1 MTRSAIIVLDHY
13 TRGAVWLHWI
23 VAALVLV
30 NLVIGLLHDS
40 LLEGVRGAIPFHM
53 AIGLCV
59 LVLTVARVAWRLV
72 YRPPPPPAKSAAWER
87 AVAGLA
93 HGAFYLLLLALPITG
108 WMLVSRKP
116 VGVAFSWLGVFD
128 VPALPISRAASG
140 AAHSAHGLLGYAMVG
155 LIVLHVCAA
164 LRHHFVLRDGTLTR
178 MIPVLARPE

>member
-40 LLEGVRGAIPFHM
+40 LLEGVRGAIPLHM

-87 AVAGLA
+87 AEIGRA
-93 HGAFYLLLLALPITG
+93 H
-108 WMLVSRKP
+108 V
-116 VGVAFSWLGVFD
+116 
-128 VPALPISRAASG
+128 
-140 AAHSAHGLLGYAMVG
+140 
-155 LIVLHVCAA
+155 
-164 LRHHFVLRDGTLTR
+164 
-178 MIPVLARPE
+178 